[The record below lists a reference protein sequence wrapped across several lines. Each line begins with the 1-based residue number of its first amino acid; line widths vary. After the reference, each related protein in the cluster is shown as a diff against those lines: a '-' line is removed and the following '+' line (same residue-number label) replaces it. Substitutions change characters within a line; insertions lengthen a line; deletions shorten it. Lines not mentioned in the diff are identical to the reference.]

1 MASKVLIK
9 RTSVAGR
16 VPNTSVLDTGEL
28 ALNMTDQILYG
39 SNGTTIFEI
48 GAKLTNLSVN
58 TITVGNSSV
67 NTFINSSALKVTALI
82 ANGTSGTDGQALFS
96 NGTVSYWGSTAGL
109 TTNVNAQFSWSNT
122 HTFSNTVT
130 FNGIVNANNASGTNG
145 QVLTANSTGGIYW
158 ANSTGGASAVTINT
172 FVYSITSNTTSITGS
187 DNNAAVLVYILGR
200 EDVYLNGIKLVKGD
214 DYTTPN
220 TSTIT
225 LSANAQSGDIVE
237 VVAISGTAEAS
248 KYKYSIST
256 NTVNIT
262 GADDSNVTLSYT
274 PGQELVYL
282 NGLKLIFGSDY
293 STPNTSH
300 IVLTANAATGDSV
313 EVLTF
318 PPGSGVISDLANS
331 SIYGSSNTSILT
343 IDTFNA
349 AADRTAKYV
358 VQANTTDS
366 FHSSEAL
373 VIHDGTTAYITEYG
387 AIYSNGSLFSL
398 SADISGGE
406 VRLRAT
412 PTRSGTTFKHKR
424 IILGL

>member
-48 GAKLTNLSVN
+48 GANLTNLSVN

-82 ANGTSGTDGQALFS
+82 ANGTSGANGQVLFS

-262 GADDSNVTLSYT
+262 GADDSNATLSYT

-318 PPGSGVISDLANS
+318 PSSGVITDLANS